1 MISAYLHRRS
11 NEDSSTQLD
20 LLLKPGKVSLCQVV
34 LLKPLSSSTLG

>member
-1 MISAYLHRRS
+1 MISAYLYRRS

-20 LLLKPGKVSLCQVV
+20 LLLKSGKASLCQVV